1 MNGNINIKNI
11 YIHKFFSE
19 VRDWKGPMPRREH
32 FLAYQ
37 KEGCVIH
44 TLNDGRELTAASDT
58 VLFLNNKDGY
68 DAHTVA
74 FGYSFVASL
83 ELENAPDSFLIDC
96 SGDNTMS
103 GLFNAMYNCRNLRL
117 TSNYYKALGTIY
129 EIIGLISRYEEREY
143 MQSSIEGKLY
153 TVRLGIQEQYSDP
166 SLSLEK
172 LAVTAGMSP
181 HQMGILFKKKFG
193 VSCWQYVIDTRI
205 EAAAKLLLIPGYSVG
220 IVAEQCGFRDPYY
233 FSRLF
238 KKQTG
243 VSPREYR
250 KINEETHRR
259 A

>member
-19 VRDWKGPMPRREH
+19 ARDWRGPMPRREH

-37 KEGCVIH
+37 KEGCVVH
-44 TLNDGRELTAASDT
+44 KLDDGRELTAAPDT
-58 VLFLNNKDGY
+58 VLFLNAKDRY
-68 DAHTVA
+68 LAHAVE
-74 FGYSFVASL
+74 FGYSFVARL
-83 ELENAPDSFLIDC
+83 ELENAPDSFLIEC

-103 GLFNAMYNCRNLRL
+103 GLFNSMYNCRNLRL

-129 EIIGLISRYEEREY
+129 EIFGQISRYEEREY
-143 MQSSIEGKLY
+143 MQSSTEGRLY
-153 TVRLGIQEQYSDP
+153 AVRLNIQEQYSDP
-166 SLSLEK
+166 SLNLER
-172 LAVTAGMSP
+172 LAVIAGMSP

-205 EAAAKLLLIPGYSVG
+205 EAAAKLLLMPGYSVG
-220 IVAEQCGFRDPYY
+220 MVAEQCGFRDTYY

-243 VSPREYR
+243 VPPREYR
-250 KINEETHRR
+250 KNNDESHRR